1 MAHSLQ
7 PYCPLFES
15 DLVAMSKFFRLIS
28 WGDFFVYFEV
38 KNIFYWRVTLNDADT
53 EEPLVS
59 FLLLPVLEAGGRGS

>member
-38 KNIFYWRVTLNDADT
+38 VGDLKPRQQSVKG
-53 EEPLVS
+53 
-59 FLLLPVLEAGGRGS
+59 FLGGGGRQESGVMKA